1 MIRSPIVF
9 VAAILLCAGEV
20 RCEELPVA
28 CRPLAEPI
36 HLAATE
42 HRVPVLLLT
51 ALVFAESSCDPTKV
65 NPVSGAIG
73 AGQLLVT
80 GAGAGYTK
88 AQLENPWLNITLS
101 ARHLAK
107 WKHRCGTWRGAARV
121 YNGLG
126 KCRGPGKFADKV
138 IAMWKRLE
146 RESEPIT

>member
-1 MIRSPIVF
+1 MRALAI
-9 VAAILLCAGEV
+9 AASLWMCVDCNANAADILAK
-20 RCEELPVA
+20 

-73 AGQLLVT
+73 ASQLLIT

-88 AQLENPWLNITLS
+88 VELLDPWRNTMI
-101 ARHLAK
+101 AAAYLAT
-107 WKHRCGTWRGAARV
+107 WKRKCGSWRGAVRV

-146 RESEPIT
+146 RQSEPIT

>member
-1 MIRSPIVF
+1 MIRSPLF
-9 VAAILLCAGEV
+9 LFAAVLLCSVEV
-20 RCEELPVA
+20 RCEEVTAA

-73 AGQLLVT
+73 AGQLLIT

-88 AQLENPWLNITLS
+88 VELLDPWRNTMI
-101 ARHLAK
+101 AAAHLAT
-107 WKHRCGTWRGAARV
+107 WKKRCGSWRGAVRI

-126 KCRGPGKFADKV
+126 KCHGRSRFADKV
-138 IAMWKRLE
+138 IRMWKHLE
-146 RESEPIT
+146 NQRTV